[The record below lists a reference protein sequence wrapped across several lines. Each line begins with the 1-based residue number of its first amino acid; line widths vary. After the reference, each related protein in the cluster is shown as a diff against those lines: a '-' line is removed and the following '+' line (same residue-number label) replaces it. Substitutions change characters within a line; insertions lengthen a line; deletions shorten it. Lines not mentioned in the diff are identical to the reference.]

1 MLRRVLPLLCGLSWH
16 STSFLVEMYPMTDVR
31 HKQPGFLY
39 IEKMRLENEICGRQ
53 LGLLRFKYCK
63 RHTRFQTINSSPE
76 DQLEDQ
82 KLLKVVHL
90 YQYKSMTNDNS
101 RLLKR
106 PLSLVV
112 LYGQG
117 KEKYK

>member
-1 MLRRVLPLLCGLSWH
+1 
-16 STSFLVEMYPMTDVR
+16 MTDVR

-39 IEKMRLENEICGRQ
+39 IAKMRLENEICGRQ

-76 DQLEDQ
+76 DQ

-112 LYGQG
+112 LYGLG

>member
-1 MLRRVLPLLCGLSWH
+1 MLRRVLPLLSGLGWH

-39 IEKMRLENEICGRQ
+39 IAKMRLENEICGRQ

-76 DQLEDQ
+76 DQ
-82 KLLKVVHL
+82 KLLRVVHL